1 MFISCL
7 FDSIVSPVF
16 FRINFVIVINS
27 LGSVIEEI
35 IATRLFPLGW
45 TRFEYVVLVVSM
57 KFDALTIDSVKVQ
70 TGWAYFG

>member
-35 IATRLFPLGW
+35 IATRLFP
-45 TRFEYVVLVVSM
+45 
-57 KFDALTIDSVKVQ
+57 
-70 TGWAYFG
+70 